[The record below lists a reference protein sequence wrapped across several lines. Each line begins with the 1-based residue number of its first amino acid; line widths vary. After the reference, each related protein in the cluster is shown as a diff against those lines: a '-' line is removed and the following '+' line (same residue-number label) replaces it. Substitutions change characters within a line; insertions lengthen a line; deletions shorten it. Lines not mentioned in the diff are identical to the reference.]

1 MNSTTASRRRPAR
14 RPVALSPDLLWH
26 HLGRGYRITIW
37 PEVAFEKEMAPG
49 LWRPFTPDPRGDVFC
64 TGAVMLNRRRWK
76 PYLEFCPVSWQNL
89 IEQFSFHRLHA
100 LTALAHCPAL
110 QEDMEERPILALL
123 VAAHAEL
130 RGGAPEWGELN
141 AVRERGTLYSV
152 LEWLGLPSTD
162 DALAQLEEV
171 DPDIPMRELRCV
183 RELLW
188 QRHDAKL
195 RGMGAHS
202 IPGPLAA

>member
-1 MNSTTASRRRPAR
+1 MKPTTASRRRSAHR
-14 RPVALSPDLLWH
+14 SVSLSPDLIWH
-26 HLGRGYRITIW
+26 HLGRGYRISIW

-49 LWRPFTPDPRGDVFC
+49 LWLPFSPDPRGDVFC
-64 TGAVMLNRRRWK
+64 AGAVMLNKRRWK
-76 PYLEFCPVSWQNL
+76 PYLEFCPTAWQNL
-89 IEQFSFHRLHA
+89 IGQFSFHRLHA
-100 LTALAHCPAL
+100 LTALAFCPAL

-123 VAAHAEL
+123 AAAHADL

-141 AVRERGTLYSV
+141 AVRERGTIYSV

-171 DPDIPMRELRCV
+171 DLDIPVRDLRRV

-195 RGMGAHS
+195 RGVGAHS
-202 IPGPLAA
+202 VSSALAA